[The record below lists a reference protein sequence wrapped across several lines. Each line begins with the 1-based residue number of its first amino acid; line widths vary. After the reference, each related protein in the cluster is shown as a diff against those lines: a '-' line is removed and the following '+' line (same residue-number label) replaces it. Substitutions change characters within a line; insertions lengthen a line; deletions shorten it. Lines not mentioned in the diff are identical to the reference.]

1 MIRLLYEIIGIFEVS
16 LFFVSNLFLNNYE
29 YNAFRNSVFY
39 EYVKKILFVRRERM
53 DLIGEFVVVILY
65 LLVYIKIGDLIDDSD
80 IVFLRE
86 FYKVRLLNWINLYNY

>member
-65 LLVYIKIGDLIDDSD
+65 SLVYIKIGDLIDDSD

>member
-16 LFFVSNLFLNNYE
+16 LFFVLNLFLNNYE

-65 LLVYIKIGDLIDDSD
+65 SLVYIKIGDLIDDSD

>member
-16 LFFVSNLFLNNYE
+16 LFFVTNLFLNNYE

-65 LLVYIKIGDLIDDSD
+65 SLVYIKIGDLIDDSD

-86 FYKVRLLNWINLYNY
+86 FYKVRLMNWINLYNY

>member
-16 LFFVSNLFLNNYE
+16 LFFVTNLFLNNYE

>member
-1 MIRLLYEIIGIFEVS
+1 MTRLLYEIIGIFEVS
-16 LFFVSNLFLNNYE
+16 LFFVLNLFLNNYE

-65 LLVYIKIGDLIDDSD
+65 SLVYIKIGDLIDDSD

-86 FYKVRLLNWINLYNY
+86 FYKVRFLNWT

>member
-1 MIRLLYEIIGIFEVS
+1 MTRLLYEIIGIFEVS
-16 LFFVSNLFLNNYE
+16 LFFVTNLFLNNYE

-86 FYKVRLLNWINLYNY
+86 FYKVRFLNWT

>member
-16 LFFVSNLFLNNYE
+16 LFFVTNLFLNNYE

-65 LLVYIKIGDLIDDSD
+65 SLVYIKIGDLIDDSD

>member
-16 LFFVSNLFLNNYE
+16 LFFVSNLFLNNYK

-65 LLVYIKIGDLIDDSD
+65 SLVYIKIGDLIDDSD